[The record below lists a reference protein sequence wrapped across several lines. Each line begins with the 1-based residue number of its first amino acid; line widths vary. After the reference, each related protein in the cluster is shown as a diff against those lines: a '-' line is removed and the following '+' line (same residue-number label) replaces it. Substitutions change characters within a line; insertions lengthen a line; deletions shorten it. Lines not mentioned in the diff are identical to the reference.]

1 MKWLALATFLTACRA
16 DAPLARTPELDQLA
30 IATVWR
36 TAFGRSDLVPAVVF
50 EDVPE
55 CEDDGYDGVWLY
67 HSLTGR
73 SCVRGYTLRKPE
85 GIRLFYGGS
94 YSDSPLVHELAH
106 VLVMRTTGLGVDPGH
121 QDSRFHDATV
131 PNALQALRN
140 EGL

>member
-1 MKWLALATFLTACRA
+1 MKWLALTTFLAACGA
-16 DAPLARTPELDQLA
+16 DAPLVRMPELDQLA

-36 TAFGRSDLVPAVVF
+36 TAFGRSDVAPAVVF

-73 SCVRGYTLRKPE
+73 SCVRGYTLQTPE
-85 GIRLFYGGS
+85 TIRVFYGGS
-94 YSDSPLVHELAH
+94 YSDSPLAHECAH
-106 VLVMRTTGLGVDPGH
+106 VLVMRTTGRGVDPGH
-121 QDSRFHDATV
+121 QDPRFHDDTV

-140 EGL
+140 KSL